1 VRENFYI
8 LQEDLSN
15 DVYHTPIGPHL
26 TPTFQG
32 FMVMIQIPNLTPAPS
47 FDHNSSKLGLN
58 E

>member
-1 VRENFYI
+1 VREKSYI

-15 DVYHTPIGPHL
+15 DVYHTPIGFHL

-32 FMVMIQIPNLTPAPS
+32 LVVRIQIPNLTPALS